1 MSPSPAERAEVLRRQ
16 IDEAGKAYHE
26 RDEQLIPD
34 VEYDRLVRELRALEV
49 AHPASIGRGGRHFGS
64 RKNSARFNLKEV
76 EKRVSIV
83 RRQIEEANH
92 AYHDL
97 DAPIIP
103 DIEYD
108 ALVRELERI
117 EAEYPQFITSESP
130 TSKVGGSNFVSF
142 TKVAHSQ
149 PMLSLSNAFSE
160 DEVKTFVK
168 RIVAH
173 TRRSKPVFSVE
184 PKFDGLAM
192 SLRYEKGELVKGI
205 TRGDGRVGED
215 VTENVRTISVIPK
228 RISGGGV
235 PAVLEVRGEVFMPH
249 KGFNEFNERALRERR
264 KPLAN
269 PRNGAA
275 GSMRQLD
282 SRVTAKRPLSFFAY
296 GVGEVIFEADLFEES
311 ESWNELAHSQVLK
324 QLSKWSFPVSE
335 LVDTVM
341 GERGLL
347 EYYERM
353 QQARESLPFD
363 IDGVVYKL
371 DDRAGQEQMGFVA
384 RAPRWAI
391 AHKFPAQEQTTTVE
405 AIEIQIGRTGAAT
418 PVARLAPVAVAGV
431 IVSNA
436 TLHNAD
442 QIQRLDVRVG
452 DTVIVRRAGDVIPEV
467 VSVIADRRP
476 AGTTPWQMPSQCPVC
491 GSEIVREEGAAA
503 WRCSG
508 ELSCPAQRKEAIA
521 HFASRRAMDID
532 GLGGKYI
539 ETLVD
544 AGIVRGVA
552 DLYRLQRDQLLQL
565 KLVLD
570 AQSPEALANQIGLH
584 LPPEGSGDYLRG
596 LLKLDGSD
604 EGWRAQALAMPAT
617 FSWNT
622 KKIATKWADNL
633 IAAIGASRTTT
644 LERLL
649 FALGIEHVGESTAKA
664 LATWFGDLELI
675 RHLPWPLFK
684 RVPDIGG
691 EVARSLGHF
700 FEQAGNQE
708 AIDALLQVGQ
718 VRISDVHPPIAKL
731 REGLDFAQ
739 MLVEA
744 EIPGITRLRAE
755 KLVAML
761 PDAASVL
768 DAEPVRFVAAGLP
781 NEIALGLADWLDSE
795 GHGPMLLKA
804 EDYRQKLLS
813 LAPEQGEQAV
823 GPLEGQT
830 AVLTGTLS
838 QMKRDEAKA
847 RLEALGAKVASSVSK
862 KTSFVVAGAEAGSKL
877 TTAQELGVPVWDEDQ
892 LVAFLAQH

>member
-1 MSPSPAERAEVLRRQ
+1 MSPSPAQRAEILRRQ
-16 IDEAGKAYHE
+16 IDEAGKAYYD

-34 VEYDRLVRELRALEV
+34 AEYDRLVRELEALEQ
-49 AHPASIGRGGRHFGS
+49 AHP
-64 RKNSARFNLKEV
+64 E
-76 EKRVSIV
+76 
-83 RRQIEEANH
+83 
-92 AYHDL
+92 
-97 DAPIIP
+97 
-103 DIEYD
+103 
-108 ALVRELERI
+108 LVN
-117 EAEYPQFITSESP
+117 ADSP
-130 TSKVGGSNFVSF
+130 TQRVGGKAASRFAEVRHA
-142 TKVAHSQ
+142 V
-149 PMLSLSNAFSE
+149 PMLSLGNAFS
-160 DEVKTFVK
+160 DEEVQDFVR
-168 RIVAH
+168 RISERL
-173 TRRSKPVFSVE
+173 RRDTVRFSAE
-184 PKFDGLAM
+184 PKLDGLAI
-192 SLRYEKGELVKGI
+192 SLRYENGRFVQGA
-205 TRGDGRVGED
+205 TRGDGTTGED
-215 VTENVRTISVIPK
+215 VSANLRQIKVIPHTLQG
-228 RISGGGV
+228 SGW
-235 PAVLEVRGEVFMPH
+235 PQVLEVRGEVYMA
-249 KGFNEFNERALRERR
+249 RADFEAYNADARLHEG
-264 KPLAN
+264 KVLAN
-269 PRNGAA
+269 PRNAAA
-275 GSMRQLD
+275 GSLRQLD
-282 SRVTAKRPLSFFAY
+282 PKMSARRKLSFYAY
-296 GVGEVIFEADLFEES
+296 GIGEVRGGELPPTHSATLAQL
-311 ESWNELAHSQVLK
+311 NE
-324 QLSKWSFPVSE
+324 WGFPVSE
-335 LVDTVM
+335 LCQVVEGSEGLLAYYRDI
-341 GERGLL
+341 GERRDGL
-347 EYYERM
+347 
-353 QQARESLPFD
+353 AFD

-371 DDRAGQEQMGFVA
+371 DDRAGQEQMGFVS

-418 PVARLAPVAVAGV
+418 PVARLHPVAVAGV

-442 QIQRLDVRVG
+442 QIERLDVRVG

-476 AGTTPWQMPSQCPVC
+476 AGTSPWRMPTQCPVC

-552 DLYRLQRDQLLQL
+552 DLYRITRDQLLQL

-570 AQSPEALANQIGLH
+570 AESPQALANQIGLH
-584 LPPEGSGDYLRG
+584 LPPEGSGQYLREV
-596 LLKLDGSD
+596 LALDATDDS
-604 EGWRAQALAMPAT
+604 WRARALALEAT

-633 IAAIGASRTTT
+633 IAAIDASRTTT

-700 FEQAGNQE
+700 FEQPGNQE

-718 VRISDVHPPIAKL
+718 VRISDAHPPSAKL
-731 REGLDFAQ
+731 RDGLDFAQ
-739 MLVEA
+739 LLVEA

-755 KLVAML
+755 KLAAML

-768 DAEPVRFVAAGLP
+768 DAEPVQLVAAGLP
-781 NEIALGLADWLDSE
+781 NEVALGVADWLDRE

-804 EDYRQKLLS
+804 DAYLRTLLER
-813 LAPEQGEQAV
+813 APEAASQSE

-830 AVLTGTLS
+830 VVLTGTLA
-838 QMKRDEAKA
+838 QMTRDEAKE
-847 RLEALGAKVASSVSK
+847 RLEALGAKVAGSVSK
-862 KTSFVVAGAEAGSKL
+862 KTSFVVAGTEAGSKL
-877 TTAQELGVPVWDEDQ
+877 TKATELGIDVWDEDR
-892 LVAFLAQH
+892 LVAFLAAH

>member
-1 MSPSPAERAEVLRRQ
+1 MTPSPAARADVLRRQ
-16 IDEAGKAYHE
+16 IEDAGKAYHE

-34 VEYDRLVRELRALEV
+34 VEYDL
-49 AHPASIGRGGRHFGS
+49 
-64 RKNSARFNLKEV
+64 
-76 EKRVSIV
+76 
-83 RRQIEEANH
+83 
-92 AYHDL
+92 
-97 DAPIIP
+97 
-103 DIEYD
+103 
-108 ALVRELERI
+108 LVRELEAI
-117 EAEYPQFITSESP
+117 EQAHPELAAADSP
-130 TSKVGGSNFVSF
+130 TRQVGGKASSRFAEVRHA
-142 TKVAHSQ
+142 V
-149 PMLSLSNAFSE
+149 PMLSLGNAFS
-160 DEVKTFVK
+160 DEEVQDFVR
-168 RIVAH
+168 RISERL
-173 TRRSKPVFSVE
+173 RRSTLYFSAE
-184 PKFDGLAM
+184 PKLDGLAI
-192 SLRYEKGELVKGI
+192 SLRYEEGRFVQGA
-205 TRGDGRVGED
+205 TRGDGATGED
-215 VTENVRTISVIPK
+215 VSANLRQISVIPQVLK
-228 RISGGGV
+228 GEGW
-235 PAVLEVRGEVFMPH
+235 PAVLEVRGEVYMA
-249 KGFNEFNERALRERR
+249 RADFEAYNADARLHDG
-264 KPLAN
+264 KVLAN
-269 PRNGAA
+269 PRNAAA
-275 GSMRQLD
+275 GSLRQLD
-282 SRVTAKRPLSFFAY
+282 PKMSARRKLSFYAY
-296 GVGEVIFEADLFEES
+296 GTGQVEGGELPPTHSAT
-311 ESWNELAHSQVLK
+311 LA
-324 QLSKWSFPVSE
+324 QLRAWGLPVSDLCQVVE
-335 LVDTVM
+335 GADGLLAYYRNI
-341 GERGLL
+341 GERRDGL
-347 EYYERM
+347 
-353 QQARESLPFD
+353 AFD

-442 QIQRLDVRVG
+442 QIARLDVRVG

-491 GSEIVREEGAAA
+491 GSEIVREEGEAA

-570 AQSPEALANQIGLH
+570 AESPEALASQIGLH
-584 LPPEGSGDYLRG
+584 LPPEGSGEYLRAI
-596 LLKLDGSD
+596 LKLDGSD
-604 EGWRAQALAMPAT
+604 EAWRAQALAMPAT
-617 FSWNT
+617 FAWNT
-622 KKIATKWADNL
+622 KKIATRWADNL
-633 IAAIGASRTTT
+633 IAAIDASRTTT

-731 REGLDFAQ
+731 RDGLDFAQ
-739 MLVEA
+739 LLVEA

-781 NEIALGLADWLDSE
+781 NEVALGLADWLDSE

-804 EDYRQKLLS
+804 EDYRQKLLA
-813 LAPEQGEQAV
+813 LAPEQADQVA
-823 GPLEGQT
+823 GPLDGQT
-830 AVLTGTLS
+830 AVLTGTLT
-838 QMKRDEAKA
+838 QMNRDEAKA
-847 RLEALGAKVASSVSK
+847 RLEALGAKVAGSVSK

-877 TTAQELGVPVWDEDQ
+877 TKAQELGVPVWDEDQ

>member
-1 MSPSPAERAEVLRRQ
+1 MSPSPAQRAEILRRQ
-16 IDEAGKAYHE
+16 IDEAGKAYYD

-34 VEYDRLVRELRALEV
+34 ADYD
-49 AHPASIGRGGRHFGS
+49 G
-64 RKNSARFNLKEV
+64 
-76 EKRVSIV
+76 
-83 RRQIEEANH
+83 
-92 AYHDL
+92 
-97 DAPIIP
+97 
-103 DIEYD
+103 
-108 ALVRELERI
+108 LVRELEAL
-117 EAEYPQFITSESP
+117 EQAHPELVQADSP
-130 TSKVGGSNFVSF
+130 TQRVGGKAASRFAEVRHA
-142 TKVAHSQ
+142 V
-149 PMLSLSNAFSE
+149 PMLSLGNAFS
-160 DEVKTFVK
+160 DEEVQDFVR
-168 RIVAH
+168 RIAERL
-173 TRRSKPVFSVE
+173 RRDAVRFSAE
-184 PKFDGLAM
+184 PKLDGLAI
-192 SLRYEKGELVKGI
+192 SLRYEDGRFVQGA
-205 TRGDGRVGED
+205 TRGDGTTGED
-215 VTENVRTISVIPK
+215 VSANLRQIKAIPHTLQG
-228 RISGGGV
+228 SGW
-235 PAVLEVRGEVFMPH
+235 PQVLEVRGEVYMA
-249 KGFNEFNERALRERR
+249 RADFEAYNAEARLHEG
-264 KPLAN
+264 KVLAN
-269 PRNGAA
+269 PRNAAA
-275 GSMRQLD
+275 GSLRQLD
-282 SRVTAKRPLSFFAY
+282 PKMSARRRLSFYAY
-296 GVGEVIFEADLFEES
+296 GIGEVQGG
-311 ESWNELAHSQVLK
+311 ELPPTHSATLAQLK
-324 QLSKWSFPVSE
+324 AWGFPVSE
-335 LVDTVM
+335 LCQVVEGSD
-341 GERGLL
+341 GLL
-347 EYYERM
+347 AYYRDIGDRRDGL
-353 QQARESLPFD
+353 AFD

-371 DDRAGQEQMGFVA
+371 DDRAGQEQMGFVS

-418 PVARLAPVAVAGV
+418 PVARLHPVAVAGV

-442 QIQRLDVRVG
+442 QIERLDVRVG

-476 AGTTPWQMPSQCPVC
+476 AGTTPWRMPTRCPVC

-552 DLYRLQRDQLLQL
+552 DLYRITRDQLLQL

-570 AQSPEALANQIGLH
+570 AESPQALANQIGLH
-584 LPPEGSGDYLRG
+584 LPPDGSGQYLREV
-596 LLKLDGSD
+596 LALDATDDS
-604 EGWRAQALAMPAT
+604 WRARALALEAA

-633 IAAIGASRTTT
+633 IAAIDASRATT

-700 FEQAGNQE
+700 FEQPGNQD

-718 VRISDVHPPIAKL
+718 VRISDTHAPSAKL
-731 REGLDFAQ
+731 RDGLDFAQ
-739 MLVEA
+739 LLVEA

-755 KLVAML
+755 KLAAML
-761 PDAASVL
+761 PDAATVL
-768 DAEPVRFVAAGLP
+768 DAEPVQLVAAGLP
-781 NEIALGLADWLDSE
+781 DEVAIGVADWLDRD

-804 EDYRQKLLS
+804 DAYRRTLLER
-813 LAPEQGEQAV
+813 APELADQSA

-830 AVLTGTLS
+830 VVLTGTLA
-838 QMKRDEAKA
+838 QMTRDEAKE
-847 RLEALGAKVASSVSK
+847 RLEALGAKVAGSVSK
-862 KTSFVVAGAEAGSKL
+862 KTSFVVAGTEAGSKL
-877 TTAQELGVPVWDEDQ
+877 TKATELGIDVWDEDR
-892 LVAFLAQH
+892 LVAYLTAH

>member
-1 MSPSPAERAEVLRRQ
+1 MTPSPAARADVLRRQ
-16 IDEAGKAYHE
+16 IEDAGKAYHE

-34 VEYDRLVRELRALEV
+34 VEYDRLVRELEAIEQ
-49 AHPASIGRGGRHFGS
+49 AHP
-64 RKNSARFNLKEV
+64 
-76 EKRVSIV
+76 
-83 RRQIEEANH
+83 
-92 AYHDL
+92 
-97 DAPIIP
+97 
-103 DIEYD
+103 
-108 ALVRELERI
+108 EL
-117 EAEYPQFITSESP
+117 AAADSP
-130 TSKVGGSNFVSF
+130 TRQVGGKASSRFAEVRHA
-142 TKVAHSQ
+142 V
-149 PMLSLSNAFSE
+149 PMLSLGNAFS
-160 DEVKTFVK
+160 DEEVQDFVR
-168 RIVAH
+168 RISERL
-173 TRRSKPVFSVE
+173 RRSTLYFSAE
-184 PKFDGLAM
+184 PKLDGLAI
-192 SLRYEKGELVKGI
+192 SLRYENGRFVQGA
-205 TRGDGRVGED
+205 TRGDGATGED
-215 VTENVRTISVIPK
+215 VSANLRQISVIPQTLN
-228 RISGGGV
+228 GEGW
-235 PAVLEVRGEVFMPH
+235 PEVLEVRGEVYMA
-249 KGFNEFNERALRERR
+249 RADFEAYNADARLHDG
-264 KPLAN
+264 KVLAN
-269 PRNGAA
+269 PRNAAA
-275 GSMRQLD
+275 GSLRQLD
-282 SRVTAKRPLSFFAY
+282 PKMSAKRKLSFYAY
-296 GVGEVIFEADLFEES
+296 GIGQVDGGELPPTHSAT
-311 ESWNELAHSQVLK
+311 LA
-324 QLSKWSFPVSE
+324 QLRAWGFPVSDLCQVVE
-335 LVDTVM
+335 GADGLLAYYRDI
-341 GERGLL
+341 GERRDGL
-347 EYYERM
+347 
-353 QQARESLPFD
+353 AFD

-442 QIQRLDVRVG
+442 QIARLDVRVG

-491 GSEIVREEGAAA
+491 GSEIVREEGEAA

-570 AQSPEALANQIGLH
+570 AESPEALASQIGLH

-596 LLKLDGSD
+596 LLRLDGSK

-617 FSWNT
+617 FTWNT

-633 IAAIGASRTTT
+633 IAAIDASRTTT

-664 LATWFGDLELI
+664 LAIWFGDLELI

-739 MLVEA
+739 LLVEA

-781 NEIALGLADWLDSE
+781 NEVAMGLADWLDSE

-804 EDYRQKLLS
+804 EEYRQKLLA
-813 LAPEQGEQAV
+813 LAPEQAEQAA

-838 QMKRDEAKA
+838 QMNRDEAKA
-847 RLEALGAKVASSVSK
+847 RLEALGAKVAGSVSK

-877 TTAQELGVPVWDEDQ
+877 TKAQELGVPVWDEDQ
-892 LVAFLAQH
+892 LVAFLAKY